1 MTTLF
6 PFPTRAVTAAGPVA
20 WPARVLSTFGALV
33 LVLVLAVV
41 PAPAAHAID
50 TEVDFADPALQRR
63 YDSLNR
69 ELRCLVCQNQTIADS
84 NATLAVDLR
93 REVRAMIEAGRSDAE
108 IRTFMTQ
115 RYGDFVLYS
124 PPLTARTYL
133 LWAAPALLVLIALF
147 SVFAIVRKRSRQPID
162 LDPEEPN

>member
-1 MTTLF
+1 MIGDSRT
-6 PFPTRAVTAAGPVA
+6 V
-20 WPARVLSTFGALV
+20 PARAGTRCRMAWLLGAWMLV
-33 LVLVLAVV
+33 FLC
-41 PAPAAHAID
+41 APAARAID
-50 TEVDFADPALQRR
+50 AEQAFGDPALQQR
-63 YDSLNR
+63 YESLNR

-93 REVRAMIEAGRSDAE
+93 REVHAMISAGKSDDE
-108 IRTFMTQ
+108 IRAFMTQ

-133 LWAAPALLVLIALF
+133 LWAAPALLLAIALF
-147 SVFAIVRKRSRQPID
+147 SVFTIVRKRSRQPID